1 MLSRCDGD
9 GRFAGACQGTL
20 PGFIV
25 IPVAGG
31 AQASDMK
38 DEGACRFIAGDELV
52 IQQTIAERGVV
63 LPAKVVVGKQFE
75 MPTCWD
81 GVSCKASGLRAI
93 SQELFPRGVPH
104 DMFRIRNPYPL

>member
-1 MLSRCDGD
+1 MLSGGDGV
-9 GRFAGACQGTL
+9 GRFAGACKGTL
-20 PGFIV
+20 QAFIV
-25 IPVAGG
+25 FQAAGG
-31 AQASDMK
+31 AQGRGYE